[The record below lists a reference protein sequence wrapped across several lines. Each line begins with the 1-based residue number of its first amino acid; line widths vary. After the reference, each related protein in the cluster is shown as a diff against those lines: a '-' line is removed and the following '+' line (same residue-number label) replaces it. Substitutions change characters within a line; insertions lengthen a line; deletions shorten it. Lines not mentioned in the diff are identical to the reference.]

1 MNPVVFALRHPYTVM
16 VAVLAVAVA
25 AALALVRLPIDIP
38 ARFQMPVDV
47 FPALNLPVIYVAQP
61 YGGMDPAQ
69 MEGLIASHYEHHFLH
84 VGGIHHVES
93 RNIQGTSL
101 LKLYFQPGTDMA
113 QAMAQTIGYVN
124 RARAFMPPGTVP
136 PFIMRFDTGSV
147 PVGYLVL
154 SSDTRSI
161 GDIQDQAVNRAWP
174 MFAGLPGVSALAP
187 FGGSQRTI
195 VVNVNPDRL
204 RSYHL
209 TPDDVISALAAG
221 NTVSPSG
228 SIRVQ
233 DQMPIVPL
241 NAMVVQPKELGDI
254 PVHKGSSIYLRD
266 LGTIEDSTDS
276 PSGYALVNGR
286 RAVYIPVTKRAE
298 ASMLAVVNELKANLQ
313 KMQEQLPPDI
323 TVSFELDQSPQVTRT
338 MAGVGIEALLGA
350 LLAGL
355 IVLLFLRDW
364 RSALVVVLNI
374 PLALL
379 GALVALWLTGQS
391 INLMTLGGLALAVGI
406 LVDEAT
412 VEIENIHTQMGR
424 SRNIAGAVRL
434 GNRETAVPRLLAM
447 LCLLAVF
454 VPALIM
460 EAPGRA
466 LFVPLALAVG
476 FAMLTSYILSSTFVP
491 VLSVWL
497 LRKKVSGTL
506 SAGHT
511 ITPADARGAA
521 ERVPDT
527 FLPFRDLYTRL
538 LQPLV
543 ALRGLLLAGYVLLTG
558 GLAAWWLMG
567 HPGLGSELFPA
578 TDAGQFQVRLRAAS
592 GTRSD
597 RTEELTVQALDVI
610 KELAGADNVA
620 ISLGYVGLMPSS
632 SPINSVYLWTSGPEE
647 AVLRVALRPD
657 SGVAVEDLKAR
668 LRSEL
673 PRRLADWLRHKM
685 RDEGMPENKIA
696 ERVRALKLSF
706 EPADIVNEVMS
717 FGAATPVEIAVSGP
731 KLADNRAYAER
742 LLKQLEQ
749 IPALR
754 DLQFVQALDYPT
766 VELEVDRLR
775 ANRSHVS
782 VAEVAR
788 STQSATSSSR
798 FVVPNYW
805 RDPATGTGYL
815 VQVQIQPAQMNSLLD
830 LETVPV
836 GQNDT
841 GQVVV
846 RDVARVQEGTMPGQY
861 DRTNLRRLVSLTA
874 NVQGE
879 DLGSVAVQIGKALEA
894 AGAPPRG
901 MSVEVRGQIA
911 PMEQIFHGLML
922 GLGLAALAIFLLLT
936 AYFQSL
942 RLALIVIA
950 TAPAVVAG
958 VALSLLLTGTTW
970 NIQSFLGAIMALG
983 VAMANAIL
991 LVVFAER
998 ARREGGG
1005 SVRAAVDGA
1014 AYRLRPI
1021 LMTSCAMIAGMMP
1034 LALAMAGSEQLA
1046 PLGRAVIGGLSAAT
1060 LTTLFLLPALF
1071 ALVQGKR
1078 STASTSLDP
1087 ADPASAFYDDA
1098 WASGAPDT
1106 GGERRDPG
1114 RIQAHETPS

>member
-16 VAVLAVAVA
+16 VAVVAVA
-25 AALALVRLPIDIP
+25 LTAALALVRLPIDIP
-38 ARFQMPVDV
+38 ARLKMPIDV
-47 FPALNLPVIYVAQP
+47 FPSLNLPVIYVAQP

-69 MEGLIASHYEHHFLH
+69 MEGLIASHYEAHFLSI
-84 VGGIHHVES
+84 GGIQRVES

-101 LKLYFQPGTDMA
+101 LKLSFQPGTDMA
-113 QAMAQTIGYVN
+113 MAMAQTIGYVN
-124 RARAFMPPGTVP
+124 RARAFMPADTVP
-136 PFIMRFDTGSV
+136 PFVMRFDAGSV

-161 GDIQDQAVNRAWP
+161 GDIQDQALNRVWP
-174 MFAGLPGVSALAP
+174 MFASLPGVSAAPP

-195 VVNVNPDRL
+195 VVNLNPDRL

-209 TPDDVISALAAG
+209 SPDEVVNALCAG

-228 SIRVQ
+228 NIRIQ

-254 PVHKGSSIYLRD
+254 PVRKGASIYLRD

-298 ASMLAVVNELKANLQ
+298 ASTLAVVNEVKASIH

-323 TVSFELDQSPQVTRT
+323 AVTFELDQSPHVTRSLW
-338 MAGVGIEALLGA
+338 GVGIEALLGA
-350 LLAGL
+350 LLTGL
-355 IVLLFLRDW
+355 MVLLFLRDW
-364 RSALVVVLNI
+364 RSAIVVLLNI

-379 GALVALWLTGQS
+379 GATVALWLTGQS

-406 LVDEAT
+406 LVDET
-412 VEIENIHTQMGR
+412 IVEVEHIHTQMGR
-424 SRNIAGAVRL
+424 TRNIASAVRL
-434 GNRETAVPRLLAM
+434 GNRETAFPRLLAM
-447 LCLLAVF
+447 LCILAVLVSSVF
-454 VPALIM
+454 M
-460 EAPGRA
+460 EGPVRA

-476 FAMLTSYILSSTFVP
+476 FALVVSYILSSTFVP

-497 LRKKVSGTL
+497 LRHERATAGQGAWL
-506 SAGHT
+506 SF
-511 ITPADARGAA
+511 AR
-521 ERVPDT
+521 
-527 FLPFRDLYTRL
+527 FRDQYARL

-543 ALRGLLLAGYVLLTG
+543 ALRGLVLAGYVLLAG
-558 GLAAWWLMG
+558 GLTAWWLMG
-567 HPGLGSELFPA
+567 HPGLGTEVFPA
-578 TDAGQFQVRLRAAS
+578 VDAGQFQVRLRAAT
-592 GTRSD
+592 GTRIE

-610 KELAGADNVA
+610 KEMAGADNVA

-632 SPINSVYLWTSGPEE
+632 TPTNSIYLWTSGPEE

-657 SGVAVEDLKAR
+657 SGVSVEDLKAR

-696 ERVRALKLSF
+696 ERVRSLKLSF

-731 KLADNRAYAER
+731 KLADNRTYAER

-766 VELEVDRLR
+766 VELEVDRQR
-775 ANRSHVS
+775 ANLSKVS
-782 VAEVAR
+782 VADVAR
-788 STQSATSSSR
+788 STEAATSSSR
-798 FVVPNYW
+798 IVVPSYW

-815 VQVQIQPAQMNSLLD
+815 VQVQIQPSRMNSLLD
-830 LETVPV
+830 LEALPV
-836 GQNDT
+836 GQNDA

-846 RDVARVQEGTMPGQY
+846 RDVARIQEGTMPGQY
-861 DRTNLRRLVSLTA
+861 DRSNMRRLVSLTA

-879 DLGSVAVQIGKALEA
+879 DLGSVAAQIGKALEA
-894 AGAPPRG
+894 AGEPPRG
-901 MSVEVRGQIA
+901 VSVEVRGQVQ
-911 PMEQIFHGLML
+911 PMDQMFRGLAL
-922 GLGLAALAIFLLLT
+922 GLGLAVLAIFLLLA

-942 RLALIVIA
+942 RLALIVSA
-950 TAPAVVAG
+950 MAPAVLTG
-958 VALSLLLTGTTW
+958 VALSLALTGTTL
-970 NIQSFLGAIMALG
+970 NIQSFMGAIVALG

-991 LVVFAER
+991 LVTFAER

-1005 SVRAAVDGA
+1005 AVRAAVDGA
-1014 AYRLRPI
+1014 AHRLRPI
-1021 LMTSCAMIAGMMP
+1021 LMTSCAMMAGMAP
-1034 LALAMAGSEQLA
+1034 LALAVGEDGAQLA
-1046 PLGRAVIGGLSAAT
+1046 SLGRAVIGGLGAAT
-1060 LTTLFLLPALF
+1060 LSTLFLLPAFF
-1071 ALVQGKR
+1071 ALVQGNR
-1078 STASTSLDP
+1078 STGSASLDP
-1087 ADPASAFYDDA
+1087 EDPDSCYYDTI
-1098 WASGAPDT
+1098 WAS
-1106 GGERRDPG
+1106 EK
-1114 RIQAHETPS
+1114 